1 MKRRWDGGGEEVGE
15 GEEAGGGGCSV
26 RLHHPRRDEEG
37 RYGEIWGDVGR
48 YGEIT
53 SSTAGWNSAHH
64 SDKKAAESRSDAE
77 MASSLAYQ

>member
-1 MKRRWDGGGEEVGE
+1 M
-15 GEEAGGGGCSV
+15 
-26 RLHHPRRDEEG
+26 G
-37 RYGEIWGDVGR
+37 RYGK
-48 YGEIT
+48 IT

>member
-1 MKRRWDGGGEEVGE
+1 M
-15 GEEAGGGGCSV
+15 
-26 RLHHPRRDEEG
+26 G
-37 RYGEIWGDVGR
+37 RYGEIWGDMGRYGEITSSTAGRYGEIWGDMGR